1 MWSSK
6 IGRKVLLFC
15 VNADL
20 RGSVCVRVCLIVLLV
35 LWGHA
40 FKKKESV
47 RGIHISTPLV
57 KVSGSSHSCCS
68 LSFNLCSLSLTC
80 RQHHLPGVISN
91 LIKPH

>member
-20 RGSVCVRVCLIVLLV
+20 RGSVCVSNCVTRVVGTCI
-35 LWGHA
+35 
-40 FKKKESV
+40 FKKKESI
-47 RGIHISTPLV
+47 RGIHISTHLV
-57 KVSGSSHSCCS
+57 KVSGSGHSCCS

-80 RQHHLPGVISN
+80 RQHRLPGVISN
-91 LIKPH
+91 LIKLH